1 MANNISKSVQNAATA
16 FGSNQAPKPYQSSG
30 TSAFGLLD
38 PSKLRMDLSGLLPGG
53 LGSLGKGLTQIGFQ
67 SSGGSQTAAED
78 DWRLR
83 ISLADNSPAIFYK
96 DAENSLMSR
105 LAETNG
111 VIFPYTPQVTVNH
124 VANYNQG
131 RLTHSNYPAQFY
143 QSSEVNDIQ
152 ITGTF
157 TAQNVAEGQYMLAAI
172 HFFRSATKM
181 FFGAN
186 ERNFALAGN
195 PPPMVYLDGYGSH
208 YLPHVP
214 CVITSFN
221 HTMPDDVDYIE
232 VPVTTTSLVEV
243 PIEADA
249 GNFGSVSYLENS
261 GLSHIPSN
269 LTSGRGNGR
278 PNAQPKTKSAFSS
291 VTTTTRVPTAT
302 SLNVQLRPIYSRKTL
317 HEKFGL
323 KEFSQGKLIGR
334 DGGGFI

>member
-1 MANNISKSVQNAATA
+1 MAININKSVQNAATA
-16 FGSNQAPKPYQSSG
+16 FGSNQAPKAYQPGGS
-30 TSAFGLLD
+30 SAFSFLD
-38 PSKLRMDLSGLLPGG
+38 PSKLRLDLSGLLPGG

-67 SSGGSQTAAED
+67 SSGGSSVAAED

-83 ISLADNSPAIFYK
+83 ISLADNSPNIFYK
-96 DAENSLMSR
+96 DSENSLLSM

-124 VANYNQG
+124 AANYNQG
-131 RLTHSNYPAQFY
+131 RLTHSNYPAQYY
-143 QSSEVNDIQ
+143 QSSEVSDIN
-152 ITGTF
+152 ITGVF
-157 TAQNVAEGQYMLAAI
+157 TAQNVQEGQYLLAAI

-186 ERNFALAGN
+186 ERNFGLAGN
-195 PPPMVYLDGYGSH
+195 PPPIVYVDGYGSH

-214 CVITSFN
+214 CVITQFN

-243 PIEADA
+243 PVEQDQ
-249 GNFGSVSYLENS
+249 GNFGSVN
-261 GLSHIPSN
+261 LSQDESQFVPAHLKSN
-269 LTSGRGNGR
+269 LDR
-278 PNAQPKTKSAFSS
+278 QPKTKSAFSS

-302 SLNVQLRPIYSRKTL
+302 SLNVMLKPIYSRKTL

-323 KEFSQGKLIGR
+323 KEFSQGKLVGR

>member
-1 MANNISKSVQNAATA
+1 MAININKSVQNAATA
-16 FGSNQAPKPYQSSG
+16 FGSNQAPKAYQPGGS
-30 TSAFGLLD
+30 SAFSFLD
-38 PSKLRMDLSGLLPGG
+38 PSKLRLDLSGLLPGG

-67 SSGGSQTAAED
+67 SSGGSSVAAED

-83 ISLADNSPAIFYK
+83 ISLADNSPNIFYK
-96 DAENSLMSR
+96 DAENSLLSM

-124 VANYNQG
+124 AANYNQG
-131 RLTHSNYPAQFY
+131 RLTHSNYPAQYY
-143 QSSEVNDIQ
+143 QSSEVSDIN
-152 ITGTF
+152 ITGVF
-157 TAQNVAEGQYMLAAI
+157 TAQNVQEGQYLLAAI

-186 ERNFALAGN
+186 ERNFGLAGN
-195 PPPMVYLDGYGSH
+195 PPPIVYADGYGSH

-214 CVITSFN
+214 CVITQFN

-243 PIEADA
+243 PIEQDPN
-249 GNFGSVSYLENS
+249 NFGSVSYLDNN
-261 GLSHIPSN
+261 GLSNIPSH
-269 LTSGRGNGR
+269 LTTAGNGN
-278 PNAQPKTKSAFSS
+278 PSVQPKTKSAFSS

-302 SLNVQLRPIYSRKTL
+302 SLNVILKPIYSRRTL

-334 DGGGFI
+334 DGGGFL